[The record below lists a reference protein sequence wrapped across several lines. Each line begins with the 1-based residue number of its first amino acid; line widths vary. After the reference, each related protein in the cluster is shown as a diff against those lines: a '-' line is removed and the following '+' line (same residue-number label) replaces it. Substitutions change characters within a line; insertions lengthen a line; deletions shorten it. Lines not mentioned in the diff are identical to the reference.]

1 MGSYQVQSGDNLWKI
16 VKDAFKLTDSNKINE
31 KVKEI
36 AELNN
41 IKNMNSIFIGQKLN
55 LGQTENNQNTLPETA
70 TRDFTLGGTIP
81 DEGIVKHPET
91 PKAQTADAQT
101 AQNEKSRSAA
111 QPEASDARV
120 PNEGIVRHPAV
131 PEQPKPENNTIKSET
146 QPQQKT
152 AAQTQQTTAQNNTDE
167 IPFMTPMAFLE
178 DAMKGA
184 SKDEADIQV
193 PLREG
198 ITEPTEDPVPR
209 IKSKGL
215 PDFLKVNPDPILKP
229 GKISIERYAEIP
241 VTTPFTG
248 SADDIN
254 RHLKGV
260 LKGQGEKFLEMQE
273 KYGINAAFLA
283 GIVMNESANGTS
295 DLAVKKNNVGGVRY
309 PGSYKFK
316 EYDDVGDCIEHMA
329 KFLSNSYIKKGKTTI
344 GTIAAKYCPVSDETD
359 KDNLN
364 QYWPRNVGSKM
375 AKIDPKILA

>member
-1 MGSYQVQSGDNLWKI
+1 
-16 VKDAFKLTDSNKINE
+16 
-31 KVKEI
+31 
-36 AELNN
+36 
-41 IKNMNSIFIGQKLN
+41 
-55 LGQTENNQNTLPETA
+55 
-70 TRDFTLGGTIP
+70 
-81 DEGIVKHPET
+81 
-91 PKAQTADAQT
+91 
-101 AQNEKSRSAA
+101 
-111 QPEASDARV
+111 
-120 PNEGIVRHPAV
+120 
-131 PEQPKPENNTIKSET
+131 
-146 QPQQKT
+146 
-152 AAQTQQTTAQNNTDE
+152 
-167 IPFMTPMAFLE
+167 MTPMAFLE

-241 VTTPFTG
+241 VTTQFTG

-316 EYDDVGDCIEHMA
+316 TYDNVGDCIEHMA

>member
-1 MGSYQVQSGDNLWKI
+1 MDSYQVKSGDNLWKI
-16 VKDAFKLTDSNKINE
+16 VKDTFKLTDASKINE

-70 TRDFTLGGTIP
+70 TRDFTFAGTIP
-81 DEGIVKHPET
+81 NEGIVKHPPIPKEVKSSET
-91 PKAQTADAQT
+91 PQP
-101 AQNEKSRSAA
+101 
-111 QPEASDARV
+111 QPEGSDVRV
-120 PNEGIVRHPAV
+120 PGEGIVKHPPV
-131 PEQPKPENNTIKSET
+131 PEQTKQENTTIQTETIPQQKASTQTPQEAQENNT
-146 QPQQKT
+146 
-152 AAQTQQTTAQNNTDE
+152 E
-167 IPFMTPMAFLE
+167 IPYMASMKFFEDGAKITLE
-178 DAMKGA
+178 EKPAV
-184 SKDEADIQV
+184 QV
-193 PLREG
+193 PLQEG
-198 ITEPTEDPVPR
+198 ITIPPEDPVPR

-241 VTTPFTG
+241 VTTQFTG

-295 DLAVKKNNVGGVRY
+295 DLALKKNNVGGVRY

-316 EYDDVGDCIEHMA
+316 TYDNVGDCIEHMA
-329 KFLSNSYIKKGKTTI
+329 KFLTNSYVKKGKTTI
-344 GTIAAKYCPVSDETD
+344 GTIGATYCPVTDKTD
-359 KDNLN
+359 KDNIN
-364 QYWPRNVGSKM
+364 RFWPRNVGYNM
-375 AKIDPKILA
+375 AKIDPNVLA